1 MNSPLEVNRADLSWA
16 LGACLP
22 HTGRRELDF
31 IGFSYNGS
39 HLYLYAT
46 DGYTVAV
53 GWMPSQSLN
62 ISEEEYA
69 LSKKEARDLLSFI
82 RPTLKRHQEE
92 MVQLLYVEKEY
103 EGCMDCMGTCGGPAS
118 FGPIDCK
125 APPHGLEHG
134 PSELHVLLPGVQ
146 SESEPLSEV
155 YEAQVPGKDFQS
167 VYGVIEKI
175 KRQAVETAHSLPFH
189 PDTFARFA
197 KAARYETDRLNLSPR
212 QSEGFSYGAS
222 YITVGDNFEG
232 AIAGLTYQPAVYE
245 ENAA

>member
-1 MNSPLEVNRADLSWA
+1 VVNSPLEVNRADLSWA

-31 IGFSYNGS
+31 VGFDIYTQQPDLNV
-39 HLYLYAT
+39 YAT
-46 DGYTVAV
+46 DGYTIAVAAMLV
-53 GWMPSQSLN
+53 SSGTSPSQAVAF
-62 ISEEEYA
+62 A
-69 LSKKEARDLLSFI
+69 LSKKEARDLLSFV
-82 RPTLKRHQEE
+82 RPTLKRHHTEL
-92 MVQLLYVEKEY
+92 VQLLVVRNDPC
-103 EGCMDCMGTCGGPAS
+103 GDRMCDAPDC
-118 FGPIDCK
+118 
-125 APPHGLEHG
+125 L
-134 PSELHVLLPGVQ
+134 ELHVLLPGVQ
-146 SESEPLSEV
+146 SESEALTEV
-155 YEAQVPGKDFQS
+155 YEAQLPGKDFQS

-232 AIAGLTYQPAVYE
+232 AIAGLSYDLPAQIE